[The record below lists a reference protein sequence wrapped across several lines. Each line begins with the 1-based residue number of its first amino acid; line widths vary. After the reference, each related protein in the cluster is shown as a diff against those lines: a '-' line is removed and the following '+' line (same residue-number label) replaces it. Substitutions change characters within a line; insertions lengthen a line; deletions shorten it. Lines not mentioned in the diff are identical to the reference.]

1 MWWAM
6 NPDYDGLYTYLLDSM
21 KNDIDLKEVIN
32 MNNAEHVYN
41 VLTLSLPVL
50 YREMVRDYGE

>member
-1 MWWAM
+1 M

-50 YREMVRDYGE
+50 YREMIVDYVE